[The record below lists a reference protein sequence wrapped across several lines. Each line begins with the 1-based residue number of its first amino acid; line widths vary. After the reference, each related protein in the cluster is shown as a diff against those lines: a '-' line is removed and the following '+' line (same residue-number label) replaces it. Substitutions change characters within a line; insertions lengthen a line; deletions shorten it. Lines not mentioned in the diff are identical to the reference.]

1 MPERDQILAVGEHF
15 GRNLRRVRRR
25 QDLTQEMLARR
36 AAVHRTYIGLLEN
49 AERVCGIDVLIRLA
63 GALDVSPLE
72 LLDGIDW
79 VPGPEP
85 EPGGAFNFRSMPI
98 PTRSRPA
105 MTEPGE

>member
-1 MPERDQILAVGEHF
+1 MPEREEILAVGDRF

-25 QDLTQEMLARR
+25 EDFTQEALAKR

-63 GALDVSPLE
+63 GAMDVSPLE
-72 LLDGIDW
+72 LLDGIAW

-85 EPGGAFNFRSMPI
+85 EPEGAFSFRSTPRQRRQQ
-98 PTRSRPA
+98 PVKAKPSQ
-105 MTEPGE
+105 